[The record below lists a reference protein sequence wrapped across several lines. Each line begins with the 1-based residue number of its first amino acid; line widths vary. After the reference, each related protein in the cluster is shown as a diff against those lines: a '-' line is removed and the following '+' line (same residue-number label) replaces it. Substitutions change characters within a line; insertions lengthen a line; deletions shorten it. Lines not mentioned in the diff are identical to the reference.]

1 MELFNGVECRLDTI
15 KGVFLVAKDEII
27 IVDGLSVYYLTFKG
41 FVRAVDNASLD
52 IRRGEIMGIVGES
65 GSGKSTLALAI
76 MRLLPPTAKIV
87 KGSILFDGEDLTKI
101 SESKLKDILWKR
113 IALIPQ
119 AALNALNPVLKIAD
133 HFLETAK
140 AHGINSKE
148 WVIDRASKLLELLR
162 LEPERVLKSYPHELS
177 GGMKQRVLIAL
188 AMLLEPEVLILDEP
202 TTALDV
208 LTQRYILDLLK
219 DLHAKTNITMIFI
232 THDIAVIAD
241 IADRVTVM
249 YAGKIFEVGDIF
261 TVFKNPYHPYSVA
274 LMKSIPSLVGP
285 IEEMKSI
292 PGTLPD
298 LVNPPPGCR
307 FAPRCQHAMEICK
320 KREPP
325 IIELKPGHKISCWLH
340 VKNKAWKR

>member
-1 MELFNGVECRLDTI
+1 MSEDIISI
-15 KGVFLVAKDEII
+15 KE
-27 IVDGLSVYYLTFKG
+27 LSVYYMTLKG
-41 FVRAVDNASLD
+41 FVRAVDNANLN
-52 IRRGEIMGIVGES
+52 IRKGEIMGIVGES

-76 MRLLPPTAKIV
+76 MKLLPPTARIV
-87 KGSILFDGEDLTKI
+87 KGSIIFEGRDLVKMGYNQ
-101 SESKLKDILWKR
+101 LKDVLWKR

-119 AALNALNPVLKIAD
+119 AALNALNPILKIID
-133 HFLETAK
+133 HFMETAK
-140 AHGINSKE
+140 AHGVHDKE
-148 WVIDRASKLLELLR
+148 WVVDRASKLLELLR

-188 AMLLEPEVLILDEP
+188 AMLLEPDVLILDEP

-219 DLHAKTNITMIFI
+219 DLHAKTSITMIFI

-249 YAGKIFEVGDIF
+249 YAGKIFEVGDVY
-261 TVFKNPYHPYSVA
+261 TVFKEPKHPYSIA

-298 LVNPPPGCR
+298 LRNPPPGCR
-307 FAPRCQHAMEICK
+307 FAPRCQYAMDICHK
-320 KREPP
+320 KEPP
-325 IIELKPGHKISCWLH
+325 IIELKPGHLVACWLH
-340 VKNKAWKR
+340 VKKGEGEVK

>member
-1 MELFNGVECRLDTI
+1 MWCRILARD
-15 KGVFLVAKDEII
+15 II
-27 IVDGLSVYYLTFKG
+27 SIENLSVFYMTLKG

-52 IRRGEIMGIVGES
+52 IRKGEIMGLVGES

-76 MRLLPPTAKIV
+76 MRLLPPTGKIV
-87 KGSILFDGEDLTKI
+87 KGSIVFEGRDLVRMDYNQ
-101 SESKLKDILWKR
+101 LKDILWRR

-119 AALNALNPVLKIAD
+119 AALNALNPVLRIID
-133 HFLETAK
+133 HFMETAK
-140 AHGINSKE
+140 AHGVNDKE

-177 GGMKQRVLIAL
+177 GGMKQRVLISL
-188 AMLLEPEVLILDEP
+188 AMLLEPDVLILDEP

-219 DLHAKTNITMIFI
+219 DLHAKTNTTMIFI

-249 YAGKIFEVGDIF
+249 YAGKIFEIGDVY
-261 TVFKNPYHPYSVA
+261 TVFKEPKHPYTIA

-298 LVNPPPGCR
+298 LRNPPPGCR
-307 FAPRCQHAMEICK
+307 FAPRCQYAMDICYK
-320 KREPP
+320 KEPP
-325 IIELKPGHKISCWLH
+325 LIELKPDHLVACWLH
-340 VKNKAWKR
+340 SKELETGDNRG